1 MLCRRFFYCIIFAVR
16 SRAQEGM
23 AAQRAQR
30 LQNDGNGRSTGM
42 LNPAE
47 LPPAAAACRGW
58 QPVGNRAVSEYLVQ
72 NTVFFSPFN
81 CVMDLLLYYS
91 STVLRREN
99 RTLPHTAPAPIENA
113 EIRRW
118 KKSTQEDDRKEKL
131 QDKAGRMLHVKILVQ
146 SRTMD
151 SNWSNTLVNSYQ
163 RTQVK

>member
-47 LPPAAAACRGW
+47 WPPAAAACRGW

-99 RTLPHTAPAPIENA
+99 RTLPHIAPAPIENA

-118 KKSTQEDDRKEKL
+118 KKSTQEDDR
-131 QDKAGRMLHVKILVQ
+131 RNSKIKQ
-146 SRTMD
+146 EGCYMWKS
-151 SNWSNTLVNSYQ
+151 WSSQEQWVLIDLIL
-163 RTQVK
+163 